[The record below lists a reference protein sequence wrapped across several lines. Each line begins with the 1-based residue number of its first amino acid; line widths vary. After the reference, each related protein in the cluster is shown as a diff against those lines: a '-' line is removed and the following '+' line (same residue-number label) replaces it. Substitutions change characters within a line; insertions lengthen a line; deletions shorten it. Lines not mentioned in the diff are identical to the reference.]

1 MNTKTISIILA
12 DDHQVVRQGI
22 RALLETES
30 DFKIV
35 GEVSDGI
42 AATEIV
48 EKEQP
53 DVLVLDIE
61 MKGMKGLEVARQV
74 SQRSPKTNVIILSMH
89 NNDDYVLEALRAGA
103 KGYVLKESSADEL
116 VQAIRTVMTA
126 RRYLGYPLN
135 EQVLDT
141 YLQISKGDK
150 ADPYDILTLRE
161 REILYLV
168 AQGSTSSDIA
178 DKLYISRRTVEVHR
192 GSMMKK
198 LGLHS
203 MAQLIRYAMQR
214 GIPSQN
220 A

>member
-48 EKEQP
+48 EKEHA
-53 DVLVLDIE
+53 DVLGLDIE

-74 SQRSPKTNVIILSMH
+74 SQRSPKTNIIILSMH

-116 VQAIRTVMTA
+116 VQAIRTVMTG